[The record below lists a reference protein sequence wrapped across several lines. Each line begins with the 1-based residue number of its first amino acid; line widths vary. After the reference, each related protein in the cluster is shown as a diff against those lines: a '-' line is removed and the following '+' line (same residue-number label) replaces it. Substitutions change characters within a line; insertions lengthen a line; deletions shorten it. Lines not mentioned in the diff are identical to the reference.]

1 MTDVPRKWWDTW
13 AAEVDPTRKKALE
26 VAIRIRTL
34 DVYRFKSVDDEHR
47 FKSVDDE
54 EEFLRSTAYRVG
66 LELCLR
72 PRLLPHVFK
81 ALQRKALQEFDN
93 DDNDNDV
100 KIYRAYTKALRA
112 LPPDTAEWSLGPT
125 FAAVK
130 REFAAVKREYYRAA
144 AKKC

>member
-1 MTDVPRKWWDTW
+1 MTDVPRKWWDMW

-26 VAIRIRTL
+26 VAIWIRSL
-34 DVYRFKSVDDEHR
+34 DVYR

-54 EEFLRSTAYRVG
+54 EEFLRITADKVG

-72 PRLLPHVFK
+72 PRLLPHVF
-81 ALQRKALQEFDN
+81 KALQEFDN

-112 LPPDTAEWSLGPT
+112 LPPTLRNGVSDRRLPQ
-125 FAAVK
+125 
-130 REFAAVKREYYRAA
+130 
-144 AKKC
+144 